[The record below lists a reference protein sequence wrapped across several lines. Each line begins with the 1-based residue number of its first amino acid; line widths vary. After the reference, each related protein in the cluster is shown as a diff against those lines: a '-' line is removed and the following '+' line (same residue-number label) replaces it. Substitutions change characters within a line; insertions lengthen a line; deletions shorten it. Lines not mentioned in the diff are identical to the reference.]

1 MGAEKLVERLEHCK
15 ATGSNKW
22 MARCPAHQDNG
33 PSLSITEGSDGRV
46 LVHCFAGCGALDVIS
61 AVGLEWAD
69 LFPEDLTQN
78 YQPAIR
84 RRSASQQEQVDR
96 LTIDIARADR
106 AAGKTQ
112 SDKDRQAELAAF
124 KRLRARGVT
133 VEKEQVSD
141 LVAEIAWEGWLRGRA
156 NG

>member
-1 MGAEKLVERLEHCK
+1 MTAEKLVERLEHCK
-15 ATGSNKW
+15 QTGDRKW
-22 MARCPAHQDNG
+22 MARCPAHRDNG

-84 RRSASQQEQVDR
+84 RRTPSQQEQVDR

-106 AAGKTQ
+106 SAGKTQ
-112 SDKDRQAELAAF
+112 SEKDRQTELAAF

-133 VEKEQVSD
+133 VEREAVPD
-141 LVAEIAWEGWLRGRA
+141 VVAEVAWEGWLRGQAR
-156 NG
+156 G